1 MGLFFISE
9 GIFELCGYLSPSLK
23 SPDVFDFSLWDY
35 ASRSLL
41 DERKPLPAAF
51 RVIVVARTG
60 WGGSLPGRK
69 TYRGR
74 RSRVLTGSFCLVS
87 VVRTTPQ
94 RRLRAP
100 TVRIWRRRRRRSC
113 GGPERRR
120 KVGFL
125 LSDEVDRSSPPTAQ
139 IWELLE
145 ETLPERDA
153 PGLLLQLK
161 WS

>member
-1 MGLFFISE
+1 MFFISAC
-9 GIFELCGYLSPSLK
+9 GITLQEASWMRGNLFLLLFE
-23 SPDVFDFSLWDY
+23 
-35 ASRSLL
+35 SLL
-41 DERKPLPAAF
+41 LRAQAGE
-51 RVIVVARTG
+51 VH
-60 WGGSLPGRK
+60 
-69 TYRGR
+69 YRGGKPTGGEDHVC
-74 RSRVLTGSFCLVS
+74 SRGRFALFQWSG
-87 VVRTTPQ
+87 
-94 RRLRAP
+94 RLRAP